1 MSGDCN
7 IYGGFQSEKSSEISD
22 IYWGDIKGDIL
33 YQADLKNIL
42 DGKVDKETGKIL
54 TSNDFSD
61 SLKEKLE
68 RLNHVYE
75 VILLPENW
83 ESGNNNIYF
92 QTLQISEVKSTDKA
106 IADLALSDDLSTGIL
121 ELDMWSNIIKIEI
134 NDGSITAY
142 FQGEIPTIALNIRI
156 LI

>member
-7 IYGGFQSEKSSEISD
+7 IYGGFQSEKSSEISN

-42 DGKVDKETGKIL
+42 DEKVDKETGKIL

-83 ESGNNNIYF
+83 ELENNNIYF
-92 QTLQISEVKSTDKA
+92 QTLQISEIKSTDTA
-106 IADLALSDDLSTGIL
+106 IADLALSDDLATRIL
-121 ELDMWSNIIKIEI
+121 ELEMWSNIIKIEI
-134 NDGSITAY
+134 NDGNITAY